1 MRGCSAVCTLRESHA
16 RGGSGARV
24 AGTRDVFHTV
34 EAAAG
39 TATGPALASVGGAA
53 TAPPAIRGLFTEELF
68 SLETLVVV
76 ESDE

>member
-1 MRGCSAVCTLRESHA
+1 MWVCSAVCTLRVESHA

-34 EAAAG
+34 ATAAG

-68 SLETLVVV
+68 
-76 ESDE
+76 